1 MAELT
6 NLNFKVILDDADFN
20 RRVTEDIKAAKEL
33 NAQLSALLEAKKK
46 LNNTTS
52 NQQAEQRAQQRTQE
66 LLRREQQ
73 RTQELLR
80 REQNRTQEQALRG
93 QQRLQQET
101 NRTRLSEERVLRAK
115 AQTLA
120 AQNRVNNSQ
129 KTQNRLL
136 RECAT
141 LAASY
146 FSIHTV
152 TSFISSLVR
161 VSGEFE
167 LQRTTLRAI
176 LQDLDGAD
184 HIFNQLQVLAV
195 KSPFSFQDLT
205 SYAKQLSA
213 FSVPME
219 ELYDTTKM
227 LADVSAGLGV
237 DMSRIILAYGQIRS
251 AAFLRGQEVRQL
263 TEAGIPILAELAK
276 QFSEIEGRMVS
287 AGEVFDKIS
296 LREVPFEMVEK
307 VFKNMTSEGGKF
319 YNMQEV
325 QAETLKAKV
334 KNLGDQYQIMLYQIG
349 QANDGVLKG
358 AVNTIGNMMEHWQK
372 IGRIILDV
380 ITYVGMY
387 GVAMATV
394 WSANKIRG
402 MAQAVSLIS
411 RLTTHF
417 GSLIKGVS
425 AYNTLMVRAG
435 KATKGAFA
443 ASIIGIVAALGVA
456 IYQVARN
463 AGELNR
469 ELEKIAD
476 TKLNESNTTIEG
488 LNKIVAKLNEAT
500 KGSQNY
506 RDAIHE
512 LNSKYGD
519 YLPNLIT
526 EKDTLEDIA
535 LAANNAAEAIRN
547 KAQASALSE
556 GSEKL
561 NEKYGKKLNASQEDI
576 ISSLTTLFPS
586 VTNKDAANIFK
597 LFKDLI
603 VAGATDA
610 ESAMREAIT
619 TYLGSTPDWA
629 SVSEN
634 NGMMYKRL
642 WSRSDD
648 YMADYNA
655 WDEKVRQ
662 YNEQLG
668 VVFSD
673 NAPLSK
679 HEQEVVSAIDA
690 YYTNLEQNIRQMQL
704 SEEEVNK
711 MLKELQI
718 ERLQNEILFYSGK
731 GITLGDVYSYDEGVV
746 RNDIVKQ
753 KQAELAKLTTKPMKG
768 ARLVQEALASVGVK
782 SSGSAWGL
790 WADET
795 TSFTADGY
803 YKVLDEQYTAIEPDL
818 KRAKE
823 RFEALAGIPFD
834 KADIEKLD
842 EEAQAA
848 YEEVKSYM
856 KKRDAIIAI
865 AENLGYDLGSVS
877 TEKRRSNRGGSTK
890 NPEQTAIELRIDTI
904 KEMQSTFESLLKEG
918 LSTDQIDALMDIYFA
933 DVNETMR
940 RNHDY
945 WAMLSKEADNLGQ
958 YDKTAA
964 AKLRTDISG
973 GQMKEKGDEEKDR
986 LKALAESKKYLDKS
1000 DEILAKL
1007 EYTTKDVFGSGLAL
1021 SIREALQEIE
1031 ESNGESQDKAKEML
1045 ETIAKAED
1053 AYTAIYGKEAWEK
1066 YKKGAEDAVDAWL
1079 KAEKAATKDV
1089 QQDRIKKL
1097 GDSFVKNFFKEKN
1110 KDISRLDQK
1119 SLSQLED
1126 LLNLIRDELSDEDIK
1141 ALIPQD
1147 LIERAAKLDIT
1158 LDDIV
1163 ESIKAAR
1170 DEQEKVINDSF
1181 WKSLSENLD
1190 EVKSALDEIGDA
1202 ISEFGGWGES
1212 IGAAFSAAGEAVGL
1226 IGKAQKYWKM
1236 TEKKKDDNGNV
1247 KTVLT
1252 SEGKMGIISTA
1263 ISGTSDLL
1271 SLIGSQI
1278 QENKELQEEWKQ
1290 TVYETS
1296 LAYRRLFLDEM
1307 DYEQSNAWGVEDP
1320 FAKVDAKALRAM
1332 AAAKELQATISE
1344 LENGKVQTGTKQ
1356 VVSGTNTLKGVG
1368 IGLGTGASIGG
1379 AIAGWI
1385 GAAIGAAIGAVV
1397 GGTGAAAFATKT
1409 VPVYDKIKDVYGNLL
1424 DTREDAEFFA
1434 LNPKIV
1440 ADYDKL
1446 DDKTKALVDHWEELQ
1461 DAAQEAKEVI
1471 NETITDLIGSIN
1483 DDLSNA
1489 LIEAFKNDD
1498 LYSALDDFHDTMTD
1512 IIENI
1517 INQMSFAA
1525 AFGDLFD
1532 RLQTA
1537 LEDSKLNPDS
1547 KYYGMSW
1554 LEILDMF
1561 NDEIDEGLEDYQK
1574 NMEEGKKW
1582 AQKKGYDVYS
1592 GEDEDT
1598 TLSSGIK
1605 SITEDTA
1612 NLLASYV
1619 NAIRSDLSM
1628 MRMMQIE
1635 GWNDVKEIRA
1645 LMPAPTLWEQIA
1657 KIEAHTYDMAKSNAL
1672 IAQHN
1677 ADMLAEMRSIITT
1690 EDGAPS
1696 IRTSVQ

>member
-101 NRTRLSEERVLRAK
+101 NRTKLSEERVLRAK

-387 GVAMATV
+387 GVVMATV

-877 TEKRRSNRGGSTK
+877 TEKRRSNRGGSAK

-1045 ETIAKAED
+1045 ETIAKAKD
-1053 AYTAIYGKEAWEK
+1053 AYVAIYGEEAWEK

-1147 LIERAAKLDIT
+1147 LIERAAKLGIT

-1190 EVKSALDEIGDA
+1190 EVKSALDELGDA
-1202 ISEFGGWGES
+1202 FSEFEGWGES
-1212 IGAAFSAAGEAVGL
+1212 VGAAFSSA
-1226 IGKAQKYWKM
+1226 GKAISLFSKGQKYFSM
-1236 TEKKKDDNGNV
+1236 RDSSGS
-1247 KTVLT
+1247 LT
-1252 SEGKMGIISTA
+1252 SEGKIGVIGTA
-1263 ISGTSDLL
+1263 ISGAAELL
-1271 SLIGSQI
+1271 SLIGNQI

-1290 TVYETS
+1290 TVYETA
-1296 LAYRRLFLDEM
+1296 LAYREIFLDEM

-1320 FAKVDAKALRAM
+1320 FAKVNAKVQRAM
-1332 AAAKELQATISE
+1332 AAAAELRASLSE
-1344 LENGKVQTGTKQ
+1344 LENGQVKVGTKL
-1356 VVSGTNTLKGVG
+1356 VESTPNVLKGLG
-1368 IGLGTGASIGG
+1368 IGAGTGATIGG

-1385 GAAIGAAIGAVV
+1385 GAAIGAVMGGIFGA
-1397 GGTGAAAFATKT
+1397 GTAQQFAQER
-1409 VPVYDKIKDVYGNLL
+1409 VDVFASLKDVYGNIL
-1424 DTREDAEFFA
+1424 DQSEGAEFFA
-1434 LNPKIV
+1434 LNPLLL
-1440 ADYDKL
+1440 ADYENGKL
-1446 DDKTKALVDHWEELQ
+1446 DEETSALVAHWETVQE
-1461 DAAQEAKEVI
+1461 AAQEAKETI
-1471 NETITDLIGSIN
+1471 DETITDLIGEIDN
-1483 DDLSNA
+1483 DLSDA
-1489 LIEAFKNDD
+1489 LVKAFTNGD

-1512 IIENI
+1512 IIEDI
-1517 INQMSFAA
+1517 ISRMAFAA
-1525 AFGDLFD
+1525 AFGSLFD
-1532 RLQTA
+1532 EMEAAFQGIY
-1537 LEDSKLNPDS
+1537 NPDS
-1547 KYYGMSW
+1547 EYYGMSW
-1554 LEILDMF
+1554 LEILAMF
-1561 NDEIDEGLEDYQK
+1561 EDRLDEGLDTYQK

-1696 IRTSVQ
+1696 IRTSAQ